1 MQMIGTA
8 IHTKWLRLL
17 KRLTVLVLAVVM
29 ITVLGQTAASL
40 HAVVGYSDA
49 PAIIEG
55 DLILVNRLA
64 LGLRFPFRNRWLLEW
79 GNPARGEIVLIRV
92 PHASYLALKRIVGMP
107 GDTIAIVDHH
117 LVVNGQEANYADV
130 PPDRYVELH
139 RDRVLGSRLETE
151 DIGPVRHI
159 VSYTPGLRTL
169 SRYGPVTV
177 PEGHYFLLGD
187 NRDYSRD
194 SRSFGPVPRADILGR
209 MITRLTTRDPFL

>member
-1 MQMIGTA
+1 MSGSAT
-8 IHTKWLRLL
+8 HTRVKRLL
-17 KRLTVLVLAVVM
+17 RRLTVTVLAVVV

-55 DLILVNRLA
+55 DLILVNRIA
-64 LGLRFPFRNRWLLEW
+64 LGLRFPFRNRLLLEW

-92 PHASYLALKRIVGMP
+92 PRASYLALKRIVGMP
-107 GDTIAIVDHH
+107 GDTIAIVNHH
-117 LVVNGQEANYADV
+117 LVVNGHEAIYGDV

-139 RDRVLGSRLETE
+139 RDRLLGSRLETE
-151 DIGPVRHI
+151 VVGSVRHI

-169 SRYGPVTV
+169 SSFGPVTV
-177 PEGHYFLLGD
+177 PEGQYFLLGD

-209 MITRLTTRDPFL
+209 MVTRFTTWESLF